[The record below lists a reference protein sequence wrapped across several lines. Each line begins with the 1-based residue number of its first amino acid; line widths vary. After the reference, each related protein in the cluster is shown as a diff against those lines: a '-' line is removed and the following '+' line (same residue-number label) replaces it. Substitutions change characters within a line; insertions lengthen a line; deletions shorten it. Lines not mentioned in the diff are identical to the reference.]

1 MSSNNPNE
9 TQSENTQKDNINE
22 PYIVGLC
29 NCGCGGRLQDNGGI
43 LNQDGTRRKYIK
55 YHHLKD
61 HSKFKPPQKHSTK
74 KSKKSD
80 KKEIRELKRTVDSL
94 MKIVQDS
101 ISLPRTPPPPLPTLP
116 VVKDTI
122 VKESVAN
129 NIGQNKTLSSFSGN
143 EIREPS
149 FVSRPVSGKPR
160 IPEGRHCV
168 YCKSTT
174 TYAGP
179 NDNRP
184 KWYMANPN
192 NPDAGYMC
200 NSCNNIRYRLKTK
213 ERRNNG
219 IAKILEEKKL
229 QQEQQQPSNARLDW
243 LEKELDVKIKVIVDM
258 QDTLDLRKKDI
269 EMLER
274 EITDTVNKTRTMLQ
288 NKDDIIKA
296 QSDSFVKL
304 EEKYREMDNQFGIKY
319 REWEKLTERVS
330 ELEVLNQNIQSQ
342 LDRRT
347 QDLKSATN
355 TLVYH
360 LNKVINL
367 ESKLRILQK
376 EKEAWVKLRNDE
388 DEKKEKDKDNEKN
401 KPVVPLTFK
410 PIQ

>member
-1 MSSNNPNE
+1 M
-9 TQSENTQKDNINE
+9 T
-22 PYIVGLC
+22 
-29 NCGCGGRLQDNGGI
+29 
-43 LNQDGTRRKYIK
+43 
-55 YHHLKD
+55 
-61 HSKFKPPQKHSTK
+61 
-74 KSKKSD
+74 
-80 KKEIRELKRTVDSL
+80 
-94 MKIVQDS
+94 IVQDA
-101 ISLPRTPPPPLPTLP
+101 ISLPRTPSSP
-116 VVKDTI
+116 VVKDTV

-129 NIGQNKTLSSFSGN
+129 NMGQNKTLSSFSGN
-143 EIREPS
+143 EIREPP

-184 KWYMANPN
+184 KWYLANPN